1 MHNNPRL
8 GQVATLLMF
17 TPGPWHELFT
27 PVLELAT
34 FYLLVA
40 LVFGRW
46 PRTTDDALVFLA
58 TFAITAV
65 TAPQFGVMLFY
76 RPYTGNYVFGL
87 CINLAFLVPYR
98 FGRVG
103 WWIVALGL
111 ASGLCNEHTGPA
123 VVALAAAATWASGV
137 RPWKIAGLLAMIAG
151 GIALFVAP
159 GQDIRYNSIGQTSLV
174 ERVAERGIA
183 GNLEVVGTW
192 FVYLAPALI
201 WLAIAGVAWWRQRRA
216 LTDRAPGARTA
227 QGRARADRG
236 RVRDRRHATAVT
248 EDRPAAVL
256 RVVRPC
262 RRRDRTA
269 RRAPR
274 PRRDDRVFRRGHRL
288 RRGRVRARLSRRR
301 RAVGRPSRDV
311 AAHPRVARPAT
322 AGPPAVA
329 LAPRRRHGA
338 ARVSSARRQGVRYTA
353 GTMSEIT
360 LELFKRLPKTD
371 LHCHLDGS
379 LRLDTVLDLAK
390 QQKVKLPTFDRGEL
404 FGMLVRRRARRRRST
419 TTCARSTSRCR

>member
-1 MHNNPRL
+1 MRRWIAWAAVIVPIWIVMILCTHWEPVLRDGWGHLIWQRFTGLSWSNLVEFARGTYVHNNPRL

-17 TPGPWHELFT
+17 TPGPWHVLLT

-40 LVFGRW
+40 LVLGRW

-58 TFAITAV
+58 TFAITAA

-103 WWIVALGL
+103 WWIVPLGF

-174 ERVAERGIA
+174 ERVAERGVA
-183 GNLEVVGTW
+183 ANLEVVGTW

-201 WLAIAGVAWWRQRRA
+201 WLAIAGVAWWRQRQRSRVAPVATEQRRVELA
-216 LTDRAPGARTA
+216 LIAAAFAIVVTLLLSPKIGPRLYFASCALVAAVIA
-227 QGRARADRG
+227 QLAVRRAR
-236 RVRDRRHATAVT
+236 VATAVFS
-248 EDRPAAVL
+248 AAVSTYVA
-256 RVVRPC
+256 VVC
-262 RRRDRTA
+262 VRDYHAAGEQWTA
-269 RRAPR
+269 RVATWQRTPDVVD
-274 PRRDDRVFRRGHRL
+274 PPPQD
-288 RRGRVRARLSRRR
+288 RARSRWLLEDDMVLPEYR
-301 RAVGRPSRDV
+301 
-311 AAHPRVARPAT
+311 
-322 AGPPAVA
+322 A
-329 LAPRRRHGA
+329 LAA
-338 ARVSSARRQGVRYTA
+338 KAFA
-353 GTMSEIT
+353 I
-360 LELFKRLPKTD
+360 LP
-371 LHCHLDGS
+371 G
-379 LRLDTVLDLAK
+379 
-390 QQKVKLPTFDRGEL
+390 P
-404 FGMLVRRRARRRRST
+404 
-419 TTCARSTSRCR
+419 

>member
-1 MHNNPRL
+1 MRRWIAWAAVIAPIWIVMILCTHWEPVLRDGWGHLIWQRFTGLSWSNLVEFARGTYVHNNPRL

-17 TPGPWHELFT
+17 TPGPWHVLFT

-40 LVFGRW
+40 LVLGRW

-87 CINLAFLVPYR
+87 CLNLAFLVPYR

-103 WWIVALGL
+103 WWIVPLGF

-137 RPWKIAGLLAMIAG
+137 RPWKIFGLLAMIAG

-174 ERVAERGIA
+174 ERVAERGVA

-192 FVYLAPALI
+192 FVYLAPALV
-201 WLAIAGVAWWRQRRA
+201 WLAIAGVAWWLQRRRSPVAAVAPEQRRVELA
-216 LTDRAPGARTA
+216 LIAAAFAIVVTLLLSPKIGPRLYFASCALVAAVIA
-227 QGRARADRG
+227 QLAVRRAR
-236 RVRDRRHATAVT
+236 VATAVVS
-248 EDRPAAVL
+248 AAVAAYVA
-256 RVVRPC
+256 VVC
-262 RRRDRTA
+262 VRDY
-269 RRAPR
+269 
-274 PRRDDRVFRRGHRL
+274 H
-288 RRGRVRARLSRRR
+288 
-301 RAVGRPSRDV
+301 
-311 AAHPRVARPAT
+311 AA
-322 AGPPAVA
+322 GEQW
-329 LAPRRRHGA
+329 A
-338 ARVSSARRQGVRYTA
+338 ARVATWQHTPEVVDPPPQDRPRSRWL
-353 GTMSEIT
+353 
-360 LELFKRLPKTD
+360 LEDDMVLPEY
-371 LHCHLDGS
+371 
-379 LRLDTVLDLAK
+379 RALAAK
-390 QQKVKLPTFDRGEL
+390 AFAILPGP
-404 FGMLVRRRARRRRST
+404 
-419 TTCARSTSRCR
+419 